1 MSIRLVSSAKNLR
14 EQFRGQ
20 SSSSLVPSGASVYS
34 TNSTASHARTVDT
47 SMRPFN
53 QPASMHQM
61 SRAGSHG
68 PLRRSKSQK
77 KTIMAK
83 VLGDGVDSDA
93 IPDLSMEMTLLI
105 VRRCVKEI
113 RARGLTTKHILR
125 QVQINYSQRL
135 IVGTIRRIL
144 DDDAQTE
151 LSELNKLDIHLVAHV
166 MKFAIRY
173 SEETLVTYA
182 DYQTLYVDQ
191 GRDFVRFIHDLP
203 TIHRQILLDL
213 FSLCADVTL
222 LVHLNN
228 MSLVSVAKAI
238 SLSIMDETGGEF
250 TTFDA
255 SLQQRSMCGAA
266 CEDLLRAYL
275 RIKTTYEL
283 AKIDNEDDEDENR
296 YVDPHTR
303 QVRSARQRSNENG
316 AMPNF
321 GGGAAGPRMMMPPNP
336 RLDIS
341 LPSSA
346 GSNFPGVFSGGATP
360 TGIYPGGNPGG
371 YFDHALSPRSASP
384 YSQRPD
390 SPFSQLNRSN
400 GSSLSRS
407 HSLTKSHG
415 SSSHSRPMSPAGPM
429 GYEDEELEMVEDQ
442 NYLNM
447 LRQQQ
452 QQNMLRPIQD
462 FRFRRRSSVGDVES
476 VYSMLP
482 ADDDISDGYESEP
495 EMPHTSLPDFADG
508 LGWDFKQ
515 IAALESSEFL
525 GSVDEERSATGAVH
539 RSNSTSSSNSASARG
554 GPLHDPSPRMIRNMT
569 KQTRVG
575 ELQQSEGDVP
585 YHDLSSFSPP
595 QHPSLQRASTA
606 RDLGANNRA
615 RPGHMMTGVN
625 GGSPNKAGSPS
636 SIASGGPSHRRSP
649 NLRRSISLGPQAI
662 NARIKGK
669 QTGELRTEVLSREL
683 ALQAEQIPLDTVPPP
698 RSASPPPRHLA
709 RAASPS
715 RGSSFSLESSPQDLE
730 VPTIPVRSASRGMGR
745 NMTRTPPTRLN
756 VDGLS
761 PAVPEDGD
769 LISPARLVGSELT
782 PVSNPPSIA
791 SPQQPG
797 VQDRSSESTMVENDA
812 AAASS
817 SSSKPTFEVI
827 SRPKDIEPVNVQF
840 VPITPISPKA
850 ELKSRFQES
859 FPERPI
865 SPPPGYQN
873 NKMRSPSSRTTKGN
887 GSPSSSTVSSP
898 RQHKVGA
905 TKGNRTNVT
914 INTATTVA
922 TNTTNTTTT
931 AANTTARSAIPQHS
945 NTAST
950 VSQASSSSSDKDA
963 KDTFNKESKE
973 KTKAPGFIRALSH
986 KLRSKQSDD
995 QLRVTMSQ
1003 KLVTPTVPSPAV
1015 SIAPPRLELSFL
1027 GDIGSEHPAAAG
1039 AVSAKSGG
1047 SGNGGG
1053 GGGALHPLDT
1063 TPLSPTS
1070 AANNGSLSSAP
1081 ATITSLKS
1089 AQQMLPVPALDEPH
1103 APCASPHPHH
1113 QASLAQGGAG
1123 AAPPGFQ
1130 PPSAGGISAL
1140 DRPRGF
1146 TGGRRSST
1154 TLFGS
1159 GNISLRELQRRQ
1171 PRRSGLGGSSSP
1183 SLKSASPT
1191 TSKGANGKAL
1201 SSALAQSSTGQSVG
1215 GGSVAGRRSSQA
1227 SDSGSYTTD
1236 DSQDDPKEPSDAAA
1250 GSSIGEE
1257 ASGGDKTEP
1266 SMTTTPSSSSPAS
1279 SPKKSEYRISTAA
1292 LLKDGKLYYQLQWD
1306 EFSRIGFSSEFFSEP
1321 EQYLSGIQKKS
1332 QVVGHDPSM
1341 NGMPT
1346 TKTMHMTTM
1355 PGMTMMNEPSPEQKA
1370 AMNKAARQSILALA
1384 RDPQAL
1390 AAMKAGAQ
1398 IGTSLTM
1405 KGTSQTGPS
1414 SLRINWNGPASSTSS
1429 LASSASGTTMTSS
1442 ANGGSS
1448 SGGGGGTPR
1457 TVHIVQSNRKRM
1469 SRSMMMAGAGSSW
1482 NHHQQQRLQDGAP
1495 LSRISESAE
1504 NGPGP
1509 ARENMSG
1516 KSLSTSS
1523 ATGAASSTSSGSA
1536 TRSTKKLGH
1545 PAAGGSGATSS
1556 TSSSGYA
1563 PGTRPP
1569 SYIAAA
1575 AAAAGVAVPVEPI
1588 KKKKGGF
1595 FSKKSKIKTVVPPTT
1610 VNSASTMAAAAAT
1623 AAAAAAA
1630 SQPQKRKRRLP
1641 AGVSARDV
1649 MTKTVEPIDEVFPWM
1664 CIEHMAGQ
1672 ESGWV
1677 MLEPVEDGAV
1687 GWIKIDKL
1695 EEEMAKLA
1703 VREQ

>member
-20 SSSSLVPSGASVYS
+20 SSSSLVPSGASIYS
-34 TNSTASHARTVDT
+34 TNSSASHARTVD
-47 SMRPFN
+47 
-53 QPASMHQM
+53 ASGRSFSQANQM

-77 KTIMAK
+77 KTIMSK

-93 IPDLSMEMTLLI
+93 MPDLSMEMTLLI

-113 RARGLTTKHILR
+113 RARGLTTKSILR
-125 QVQINYSQRL
+125 QQQINYSQRL
-135 IVGTIRRIL
+135 IYGTIRRIL

-203 TIHRQILLDL
+203 AIHRQILLDL

-316 AMPNF
+316 VMPNF
-321 GGGAAGPRMMMPPNP
+321 GGGGGGPRMMMPPNP

-360 TGIYPGGNPGG
+360 TGMYPGGNPGG

-415 SSSHSRPMSPAGPM
+415 SSNHSRPMSPAGPM
-429 GYEDEELEMVEDQ
+429 GYEDDELEMVEDQ

-462 FRFRRRSSVGDVES
+462 YRFRRRSSVGDVES

-482 ADDDISDGYESEP
+482 ADDDISDGYDSEP
-495 EMPHTSLPDFADG
+495 ELSHAVLPDFVDG

-525 GSVDEERSATGAVH
+525 GSADEDRALSGNVH
-539 RSNSTSSSNSASARG
+539 RSNSTSSSNSSSARG
-554 GPLHDPSPRMIRNMT
+554 GPLHEPSPRMIRNMT

-575 ELQQSEGDVP
+575 ELQQSEGDMP
-585 YHDLSSFSPP
+585 YQDLSSLSPP
-595 QHPSLQRASTA
+595 HHPSLQRASTA
-606 RDLGANNRA
+606 RDLGSNRA
-615 RPGHMMTGVN
+615 RPGHVMMGVN
-625 GGSPNKAGSPS
+625 GGSPSNTGSPS
-636 SIASGGPSHRRSP
+636 SIMSGGPSHRRSP
-649 NLRRSISLGPQAI
+649 NLRRSISLGPQSI
-662 NARIKGK
+662 NARVKGK
-669 QTGELRTEVLSREL
+669 QTAELRTEVLSREL
-683 ALQAEQIPLDTVPPP
+683 ALQAEQIPSDTESPHKPVSPSP
-698 RSASPPPRHLA
+698 RYPA
-709 RAASPS
+709 RAPSPTR
-715 RGSSFSLESSPQDLE
+715 RGSFSLESSPQDLE
-730 VPTIPVRSASRGMGR
+730 VPAIPVRSASRGMGR
-745 NMTRTPPTRLN
+745 STTRTPPTRLN
-756 VDGLS
+756 VDGLN
-761 PAVPEDGD
+761 PAVAEDGD
-769 LISPARLVGSELT
+769 LISPARMVSSELT
-782 PVSNPPSIA
+782 PISNPPSIT
-791 SPQQPG
+791 SPKQPG
-797 VQDRSSESTMVENDA
+797 THDHSSDSTTADNEA
-812 AAASS
+812 AATLGAARGSNS
-817 SSSKPTFEVI
+817 TSKSTFEVI

-840 VPITPISPKA
+840 MPITPVSPKA

-873 NKMRSPSSRTTKGN
+873 NKMRSPSSRTTKSN

-898 RQHKVGA
+898 RQHKTGA
-905 TKGNRTNVT
+905 PKGSRPNAAGN
-914 INTATTVA
+914 AT
-922 TNTTNTTTT
+922 
-931 AANTTARSAIPQHS
+931 IPQHS
-945 NTAST
+945 STAST
-950 VSQASSSSSDKDA
+950 VSQASSSSSDKD
-963 KDTFNKESKE
+963 KDKDKDSSKEAIVKDSKE

-995 QLRVTMSQ
+995 QLRVTLSQ

-1027 GDIGSEHPAAAG
+1027 GDIGTEHAAKAAAP
-1039 AVSAKSGG
+1039 
-1047 SGNGGG
+1047 
-1053 GGGALHPLDT
+1053 HPLDT
-1063 TPLSPTS
+1063 TPVSPSS
-1070 AANNGSLSSAP
+1070 AANGSLSSAP

-1089 AQQMLPVPALDEPH
+1089 AQQALPVPTLDEP
-1103 APCASPHPHH
+1103 
-1113 QASLAQGGAG
+1113 GAG
-1123 AAPPGFQ
+1123 ANAGAQNGHPPVGAGVAAPGLQ
-1130 PPSAGGISAL
+1130 HLSAGGLSAL

-1146 TGGRRSST
+1146 TGGRRSSA

-1159 GNISLRELQRRQ
+1159 GNISLREQQRRMA
-1171 PRRSGLGGSSSP
+1171 RRSGLGGSSSP
-1183 SLKSASPT
+1183 SLKSSLAS
-1191 TSKGANGKAL
+1191 SKGVNGKA
-1201 SSALAQSSTGQSVG
+1201 SSALSRG
-1215 GGSVAGRRSSQA
+1215 GNGSAVRRSSQA

-1236 DSQDDPKEPSDAAA
+1236 DSQDEDAAKDPSTA
-1250 GSSIGEE
+1250 AAATNGSGNKTD
-1257 ASGGDKTEP
+1257 ASA
-1266 SMTTTPSSSSPAS
+1266 TPSSPSAAS

-1306 EFSRIGFSSEFFSEP
+1306 EFSRVGFSSEFFSEP

-1332 QVVGHDPSM
+1332 QVLGHDPS
-1341 NGMPT
+1341 T
-1346 TKTMHMTTM
+1346 TTTTSTMTM
-1355 PGMTMMNEPSPEQKA
+1355 PMNEPSPEQKA

-1405 KGTSQTGPS
+1405 KGTSQAGPP
-1414 SLRINWNGPASSTSS
+1414 SLRINWSGPASSTSS
-1429 LASSASGTTMTSS
+1429 LVSSASGLSTTSS
-1442 ANGGSS
+1442 TTGGV
-1448 SGGGGGTPR
+1448 PR
-1457 TVHIVQSNRKRM
+1457 SVHIAQSNRKRM
-1469 SRSMMMAGAGSSW
+1469 SRAMVMAAAASAAAATSSSPLA
-1482 NHHQQQRLQDGAP
+1482 QQQQQNGLP

-1504 NGPGP
+1504 SGHGP
-1509 ARENMSG
+1509 APANMSA

-1523 ATGAASSTSSGSA
+1523 ATAAASSTLSASA
-1536 TRSTKKLGH
+1536 TRNTKKPGLL
-1545 PAAGGSGATSS
+1545 AAGGSGATSS
-1556 TSSSGYA
+1556 SSLSASALGIK
-1563 PGTRPP
+1563 PT
-1569 SYIAAA
+1569 AAA
-1575 AAAAGVAVPVEPI
+1575 VVAAAPVEPV

-1595 FSKKSKIKTVVPPTT
+1595 FSKKLKTKAVVVVPQTT
-1610 VNSASTMAAAAAT
+1610 PSALAASTTPAVP
-1623 AAAAAAA
+1623 
-1630 SQPQKRKRRLP
+1630 QPQKRKRRLP

-1649 MTKTVEPIDEVFPWM
+1649 MTRTVEPIDEVFPWM

-1703 VREQ
+1703 VREQQQQQQQQPQQQQ